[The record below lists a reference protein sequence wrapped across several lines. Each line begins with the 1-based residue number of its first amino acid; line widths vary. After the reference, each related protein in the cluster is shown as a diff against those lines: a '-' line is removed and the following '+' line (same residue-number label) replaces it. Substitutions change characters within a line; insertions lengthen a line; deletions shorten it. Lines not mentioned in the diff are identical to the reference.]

1 MTAVLIQ
8 RYHMAGGENINE
20 KSQKTQ
26 QELRSTTQKE
36 KKNDLETKEMFV
48 NDTRDSL
55 RIIGMCLIVS
65 LKY

>member
-26 QELRSTTQKE
+26 QELRSTT
-36 KKNDLETKEMFV
+36 
-48 NDTRDSL
+48 
-55 RIIGMCLIVS
+55 
-65 LKY
+65 